1 MLALTGHGLLTEIGD
16 VGGVSSDRGSGDE
29 LHGPDGGEENAKAS
43 RKARAP
49 LVGVWAVLGREGAFF
64 RGLMGRAGSTG
75 LWILDC
81 AYWAVI
87 CRVFVLQGGQME
99 DLS

>member
-16 VGGVSSDRGSGDE
+16 VGGVSSYWGSGDE
-29 LHGPDGGEENAKAS
+29 LRAPDGEEERAKAS

-49 LVGVWAVLGREGAFF
+49 LVGVSAVLGREGAFL
-64 RGLMGRAGSTG
+64 RGLTGRVGSAG

-81 AYWAVI
+81 AYGTMV
-87 CRVFVLQGGQME
+87 CRVFLLQTGRKE
-99 DLS
+99 DLL